1 MYLDHHKEHSFFDAL
16 LYHPLN
22 AFACVNLLLD
32 TNGVYLVVPWVR
44 RSSQKQKAEEFQQK
58 TGGLSLAE
66 VTAVATR
73 VSMAVEEKQG
83 SSSKIRAQSGLRSS
97 IFHDMPDDLGED
109 NFVEVLNAVGDTFEA
124 LLLASQA
131 DSPRVRCAVL
141 RVAIQPLSEAGP
153 SKLLQL
159 LPLILP
165 QLLLVKAK
173 VISAESLAAVAT
185 SRRAGGLIR
194 EVCQSASYASSSMTG
209 TTGTQ
214 SQSLNS
220 DPFNVRAEELAMQD
234 CSLGVE
240 VRRMWSEQELVR
252 SFGGRMSPGTPDGM
266 FETWDGRLTC
276 VQVVR
281 VPLVREADTSAMQ
294 HTLTQTILA
303 KVVKSQT
310 WLRFVHVM
318 PHDFIIYCW
327 LPYRI
332 PDEVS
337 QHVDVLMSNLR
348 KLDARFSVRLRLP
361 AEPDAIFPALF
372 ASNYEER
379 LRLRSRSLSETD
391 VSTFLEGDHQNEDDD
406 DVCEWDITWNW
417 SEEGDPELG
426 EDEPL
431 GSPDSQPSEGQE
443 DQVYAAERKGS
454 SPQDSPLAEPE
465 EVVLEWTLT
474 WDDNG

>member
-1 MYLDHHKEHSFFDAL
+1 
-16 LYHPLN
+16 
-22 AFACVNLLLD
+22 
-32 TNGVYLVVPWVR
+32 
-44 RSSQKQKAEEFQQK
+44 
-58 TGGLSLAE
+58 
-66 VTAVATR
+66 
-73 VSMAVEEKQG
+73 
-83 SSSKIRAQSGLRSS
+83 
-97 IFHDMPDDLGED
+97 
-109 NFVEVLNAVGDTFEA
+109 
-124 LLLASQA
+124 
-131 DSPRVRCAVL
+131 
-141 RVAIQPLSEAGP
+141 
-153 SKLLQL
+153 
-159 LPLILP
+159 
-165 QLLLVKAK
+165 
-173 VISAESLAAVAT
+173 
-185 SRRAGGLIR
+185 
-194 EVCQSASYASSSMTG
+194 
-209 TTGTQ
+209 
-214 SQSLNS
+214 
-220 DPFNVRAEELAMQD
+220 MQD

-361 AEPDAIFPALF
+361 AEPDAIFPALLARIPFEPPFNIKASSSLVWVCPARLRLF

-379 LRLRSRSLSETD
+379 LRLRSRSLSETWPFKD
-391 VSTFLEGDHQNEDDD
+391 RSSELSEIFKEFFWFFVSPRPSMQH
-406 DVCEWDITWNW
+406 
-417 SEEGDPELG
+417 PETLNPFEQERRQTCRHSWRATTKTKTMMTSASGTSLG
-426 EDEPL
+426 IGL
-431 GSPDSQPSEGQE
+431 RTRG
-443 DQVYAAERKGS
+443 RC
-454 SPQDSPLAEPE
+454 
-465 EVVLEWTLT
+465 
-474 WDDNG
+474 

>member
-1 MYLDHHKEHSFFDAL
+1 
-16 LYHPLN
+16 
-22 AFACVNLLLD
+22 
-32 TNGVYLVVPWVR
+32 
-44 RSSQKQKAEEFQQK
+44 
-58 TGGLSLAE
+58 
-66 VTAVATR
+66 
-73 VSMAVEEKQG
+73 
-83 SSSKIRAQSGLRSS
+83 
-97 IFHDMPDDLGED
+97 
-109 NFVEVLNAVGDTFEA
+109 
-124 LLLASQA
+124 
-131 DSPRVRCAVL
+131 
-141 RVAIQPLSEAGP
+141 
-153 SKLLQL
+153 
-159 LPLILP
+159 
-165 QLLLVKAK
+165 
-173 VISAESLAAVAT
+173 
-185 SRRAGGLIR
+185 
-194 EVCQSASYASSSMTG
+194 MTG
-209 TTGTQ
+209 TQ
-214 SQSLNS
+214 RLNSLNS

-234 CSLGVE
+234 CSLGEE

-281 VPLVREADTSAMQ
+281 VPLVKEADTSAMQ

-372 ASNYEER
+372 ASNHEER

-391 VSTFLEGDHQNEDDD
+391 VSTFLEGEHQNEDDD
-406 DVCEWDITWNW
+406 EVCEWDISWDW
-417 SEEGDPELG
+417 SEEDGDPDLG

-431 GSPDSQPSEGQE
+431 GSSDSQPSEGQE
-443 DQVYAAERKGS
+443 GQVYAAERKGS
-454 SPQDSPLAEPE
+454 SPEGSPLAEPE
-465 EVVLEWTLT
+465 EFVLEWTLT